1 MDINPDVFWNLT
13 MREFQLKQRG
23 YLERL
28 EDEQIHGWNLTRT
41 LACYILKPHLKK
53 GSKMNPTDIMYLPID
68 GKTKSE
74 IDIEKRRKLGILAAK
89 KAAKFSEK
97 NKNKEKKEIGLESLM
112 LKKH

>member
-1 MDINPDVFWNLT
+1 MDINPEDFWNLT

-28 EDEQIHGWNLTRT
+28 EDEQIHSWNLNRT

-53 GSKMNPTDIMYLPID
+53 GSTMKPTDIMYLPID
-68 GKTKSE
+68 GKSKGE
-74 IDIEKRRKLGILAAK
+74 IDVEKRRKQGILAAK
-89 KAAKFSEK
+89 KAAKFEEK
-97 NKNKEKKEIGLESLM
+97 NKNKEKKTIGLESLM